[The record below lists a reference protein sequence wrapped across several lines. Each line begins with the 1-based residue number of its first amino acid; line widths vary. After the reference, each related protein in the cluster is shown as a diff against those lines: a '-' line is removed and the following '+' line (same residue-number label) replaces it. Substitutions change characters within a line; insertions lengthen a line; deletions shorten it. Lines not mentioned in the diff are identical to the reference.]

1 MKKIISI
8 VVMAIMFVAG
18 AQAQSAIDM
27 NRQQN
32 ELNGIL
38 RKTLNAKPT
47 KEAKKEAKQLMKQGW
62 SVPAGER
69 SIEQQITE
77 SQLLGAEVMADENG
91 APTRRFI
98 QHTAVT
104 VAGTYNAAYAT
115 GRANAQAEIA
125 NMLATEIAAAMKG
138 KLDNSQQNTITATS
152 VDKYNQRIRSIVHE
166 SLTNSIP
173 VLSMY
178 RTLPNNNVEVQ
189 VRIAFDKK
197 EVTARLKRNL
207 QKELEVE
214 GDELD
219 GMLGGAM
226 NNTL

>member
-47 KEAKKEAKQLMKQGW
+47 KEAKKEAKQFMKQGW

-138 KLDNSQQNTITATS
+138 KLDNFHI
-152 VDKYNQRIRSIVHE
+152 H
-166 SLTNSIP
+166 P
-173 VLSMY
+173 
-178 RTLPNNNVEVQ
+178 
-189 VRIAFDKK
+189 
-197 EVTARLKRNL
+197 
-207 QKELEVE
+207 
-214 GDELD
+214 
-219 GMLGGAM
+219 
-226 NNTL
+226 

>member
-47 KEAKKEAKQLMKQGW
+47 KEAKKEAKQFMKQGW

-98 QHTAVT
+98 QHAAVT

-219 GMLGGAM
+219 GMIGGAM

>member
-47 KEAKKEAKQLMKQGW
+47 KEAKKEAKQFMKQGW

-189 VRIAFDKK
+189 VWIAFDKK

-219 GMLGGAM
+219 GMIGGAM

>member
-1 MKKIISI
+1 MISS
-8 VVMAIMFVAG
+8 FG
-18 AQAQSAIDM
+18 
-27 NRQQN
+27 
-32 ELNGIL
+32 LF
-38 RKTLNAKPT
+38 
-47 KEAKKEAKQLMKQGW
+47 
-62 SVPAGER
+62 
-69 SIEQQITE
+69 
-77 SQLLGAEVMADENG
+77 
-91 APTRRFI
+91 RFFY
-98 QHTAVT
+98 QR
-104 VAGTYNAAYAT
+104 NL
-115 GRANAQAEIA
+115 E
-125 NMLATEIAAAMKG
+125 
-138 KLDNSQQNTITATS
+138 NSQQNTITATS

-219 GMLGGAM
+219 GMIGGAM

>member
-47 KEAKKEAKQLMKQGW
+47 KEAKKEAKQFMKQGW

-219 GMLGGAM
+219 GMIGGAM

>member
-8 VVMAIMFVAG
+8 VVMAMMFVAG
-18 AQAQSAIDM
+18 VQAQSAIDM

-77 SQLLGAEVMADENG
+77 SLLLGAEVMADENG

-138 KLDNSQQNTITATS
+138 KLDNAQQNTITATS

-197 EVTARLKRNL
+197 EVTARIKRNL
-207 QKELEVE
+207 QKELEVD

-219 GMLGGAM
+219 GMIGGAM

>member
-8 VVMAIMFVAG
+8 VVMAMMFVAG

-77 SQLLGAEVMADENG
+77 SLLLGAEVMADENG